1 MSFHAVTSGGPDGL
15 RPGHLRLLVDHGS
28 AEAGSRLLSAL
39 TNLVNALLR
48 GEVPQFAIPMLF
60 VS

>member
-15 RPGHLRLLVDHGS
+15 RPGHLRKLVAHGS
-28 AEAGSRLLSAL
+28 AEDGSRLLSAL

-48 GEVPQFAIPMLF
+48 GEVP
-60 VS
+60 